1 MDSVNA
7 RSTRGVSHIAV
18 TAALSVALL
27 VSAAGM
33 QLGKTYATPLPIDP
47 STLEPAAPPTYVVI
61 EDADGNGTPDWQ
73 DELQRGGIA
82 LPSIASSS
90 VLAATSSDPLADIG
104 SAVVQ
109 SIVGGYLSL
118 KQYDAYTPL
127 RGEQLA
133 GTIADNLRA
142 PEIFEMHTADELLLD
157 EDTSDI
163 RIQRYRT
170 DMRFALE
177 PLISDEEY
185 ELTLFATYL
194 ETRNQSWLDR
204 LSAAA
209 VRYRSA
215 ESNILALRIPK
226 DAAPEHLR
234 LANALGFFADT
245 LERMT
250 QFANDPFASAA
261 LLRTYNEA
269 ERDFDIAFDG
279 LVKYYART
287 IGDN

>member
-1 MDSVNA
+1 MNA
-7 RSTRGVSHIAV
+7 TSTRGVSHIAV
-18 TAALSVALL
+18 SAALSVAIL

-47 STLEPAAPPTYVVI
+47 STLEPATPPAYVEI
-61 EDADGNGTPDWQ
+61 EDTDANGVPDWQ
-73 DELQRGGIA
+73 DELARAGVA
-82 LPSIASSS
+82 LPAVASSS
-90 VLAATSSDPLADIG
+90 VLAATSSDPLAEIG

-118 KQYDAYTPL
+118 KQYDAYTPE

-133 GTIADNLRA
+133 GTIADSLRA
-142 PEIFEMHTADELLLD
+142 PEIFEPHTVEELLLD
-157 EDTSDI
+157 EDTSAS
-163 RIQRYRT
+163 RVQRYRN

-185 ELTLFATYL
+185 ELTLFAAYL
-194 ETRNQSWLDR
+194 ETRDQAWLDR
-204 LSAAA
+204 LAKSA
-209 VRYRSA
+209 VRYRAA
-215 ESNILALRIPK
+215 EKNILALRIPK

-234 LANALGFFADT
+234 LANALGAFANT

-261 LLRTYNEA
+261 LLRTYNDA
-269 ERDFDIAFDG
+269 ERDFDLAFDG
-279 LVKYYART
+279 LIKYYART